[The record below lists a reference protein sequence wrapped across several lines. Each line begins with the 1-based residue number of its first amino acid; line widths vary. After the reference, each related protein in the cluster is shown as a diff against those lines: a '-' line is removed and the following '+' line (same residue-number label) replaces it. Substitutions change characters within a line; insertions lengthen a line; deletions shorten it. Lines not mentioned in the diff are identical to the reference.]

1 MTTNL
6 SDKKMIQELS
16 KTILVIEDDADTR
29 NLFLAVLEAQG
40 FDAIVAEN
48 GVIGIQQAQK
58 YLPDLIICDIM
69 MPDMDGYDVLQTLR
83 QDPLTAIIPFIF
95 LTGNNA
101 QSAARKGMELGA
113 DDYITK
119 PSTIE
124 EILKAIAIRLEKQAM
139 LRYWYATQ
147 SQQFS
152 AAIAMDSESI
162 FPAIPH
168 LQEVFDFIEAH
179 YHQGITLSDVA
190 VAVGYSPAY
199 LTSRVARET
208 GDTVNG
214 WIFKR
219 RMAAARPLL
228 KNTNKSI
235 EQIAIALGYQ
245 NACHFSRQFRQH
257 HGLPPKAWRK
267 QQQSLQYDLTIRN
280 NSLRDATHSL
290 LKGRGTAA
298 FSTSS
303 QLATRN

>member
-6 SDKKMIQELS
+6 SDGNMTNESS
-16 KTILVIEDDADTR
+16 KTILVIEDDSDSR
-29 NLFLAVLEAQG
+29 NLFLAVLEARG
-40 FDAIVAEN
+40 FDGIAAEN
-48 GVIGIQQAQK
+48 GASGIQQAQK

-69 MPDMDGYDVLQTLR
+69 MPDMDGYDVLNVLR

-95 LTGNNA
+95 LTGNDDKA
-101 QSAARKGMELGA
+101 GLRKGMELGA

-139 LRYWYATQ
+139 LRYWYATKSHQ
-147 SQQFS
+147 LTESL
-152 AAIAMDSESI
+152 AVDSEAI
-162 FPAIPH
+162 FPSTPQ
-168 LQEVFDFIEAH
+168 LQEVFDYIEAH
-179 YHQGITLSDVA
+179 YHQGITLSNVA

-228 KNTNKSI
+228 RNTNKTI
-235 EQIAIALGYQ
+235 EQIATALGYQ

-267 QQQSLQYDLTIRN
+267 QQQSLQSVRNLKPQLIDVCPQSEKCLLT
-280 NSLRDATHSL
+280 
-290 LKGRGTAA
+290 GR
-298 FSTSS
+298 S
-303 QLATRN
+303 

>member
-1 MTTNL
+1 
-6 SDKKMIQELS
+6 MINESS
-16 KTILVIEDDADTR
+16 KTILVIEDDTDTR
-29 NLFLAVLEAQG
+29 NLFLAVLEAKG
-40 FDAIVAEN
+40 FDCIAAEN
-48 GVIGIQQAQK
+48 GVMGIQKAQK

-69 MPDMDGYDVLQTLR
+69 MPDMDGYDVLNALR

-95 LTGNNA
+95 LTGKNDK
-101 QSAARKGMELGA
+101 AALRKGMELGA

-139 LRYWYATQ
+139 LRYLYATQ
-147 SQQFS
+147 SDQLNE
-152 AAIAMDSESI
+152 ALVDSQSI
-162 FPAIPH
+162 FPSIPH
-168 LQEVFDFIEAH
+168 LQEVFDYIEAH
-179 YHQGITLSDVA
+179 YHQGITLSTVA

-199 LTSRVARET
+199 LTSRVAKET

-228 KNTNKSI
+228 RNTDKTI
-235 EQIAIALGYQ
+235 EQIATALGYQ

-267 QQQSLQYDLTIRN
+267 QQQSLQFPPRN
-280 NSLRDATHSL
+280 LKLQLRNTCSQSEQCL
-290 LKGRGTAA
+290 MLSRG
-298 FSTSS
+298 
-303 QLATRN
+303 